1 MQCVKIKL
9 TKGTIVPKEKGQKKM
24 PRRANREEEIL
35 KFIHSQIEEVG
46 YPPSIREICA
56 AVGLNS
62 PSTVHAYLKKL
73 EQKGLLEKD
82 GSKTRAIRVVDSTDN
97 TENWGEPVSEF
108 LNVPVLGNVAAGMPI
123 LAEENVVETF
133 PLPMVFAK
141 NKNVYML
148 KVKGESMINAGIMD
162 GDYVIVTQE
171 QTAKN
176 GEMVVALVDDSATVK
191 TFYKENG
198 HFRLQP
204 ENDEMA
210 PIIVEELQILGK
222 VSGVFRIY

>member
-1 MQCVKIKL
+1 
-9 TKGTIVPKEKGQKKM
+9 M
-24 PRRANREEEIL
+24 PRKGNREEEIL
-35 KFIHSQIEEVG
+35 NFIHEQIAKAG

-62 PSTVHAYLKKL
+62 PSTVHTYIKKL
-73 EQKGLLEKD
+73 ESKGLLEKD
-82 GSKTRAIRVVDSTDN
+82 GSKTRAIRVVDSSEN
-97 TENWGEPVSEF
+97 TQVWEEMPSEV
-108 LNVPVLGNVAAGMPI
+108 LNVPVIGNVAAGMPI
-123 LAEENVVETF
+123 LAEENVLDTF
-133 PLPMVFAK
+133 PMPMVFAK

-171 QTAKN
+171 ETARN
-176 GEMVVALVDDSATVK
+176 GDMVVALVDDSATVK
-191 TFYKENG
+191 TFYREDG

-204 ENDEMA
+204 ENDDME
-210 PIIVEELQILGK
+210 PIIVDELQILGK

>member
-1 MQCVKIKL
+1 
-9 TKGTIVPKEKGQKKM
+9 M

-35 KFIHSQIEEVG
+35 AFIHKQIETVG
-46 YPPSIREICA
+46 YPPSIREICS

-62 PSTVHAYLKKL
+62 PSNVHAYLKKL
-73 EQKGLLEKD
+73 EAKGLLEKD
-82 GSKTRAIRVVDSTDN
+82 GSKTRAIRVVDSTEN
-97 TENWGEPVSEF
+97 TETWAEPVSEF

-123 LAEENVVETF
+123 LAQENVVDTF
-133 PLPMVFAK
+133 PLPMTFAK

-148 KVKGESMINAGIMD
+148 KVKGDSMINVGILD

-171 QTAKN
+171 ETAKN
-176 GEMVVALVDDSATVK
+176 GDMVVALVDDSATVK
-191 TFYKENG
+191 TFYKEDG

-204 ENDEMA
+204 ENDDYE
-210 PIIVEELQILGK
+210 PIIVDDLRILGK